1 MNLNWNE
8 YHTFKEIKPGEYSN
22 GIRLFQ
28 MNSERTWDKNGKT
41 LFVNKFEG
49 YDQGFNPY
57 NKVDSYYK
65 DDPKKYQRQIIKYS
79 FTVLFLIACI
89 AFILAFIYAYKFRD
103 CKKRIA

>member
-49 YDQGFNPY
+49 YDRGFNPY

-65 DDPKKYQRQIIKYS
+65 DDPKKYQRQIINYS
-79 FTVLFLIACI
+79 FIFNNL
-89 AFILAFIYAYKFRD
+89 Y
-103 CKKRIA
+103 RIHNSLYLHL